1 MLRNKLKF
9 LVLKIRWVR
18 SQTLLL
24 LFVYP
29 SWGTFKKKIY
39 WMNYFQMINFKL
51 VVRQMHT
58 CIKKCLFVC
67 FKLILLCFFIKL
79 SILID
84 RCYFHRKKNVSDQTH
99 KMLTKYYRINKAPPT
114 FLIIFFFLVSVG
126 FFDFNFYKL
135 IVKIYQTW

>member
-1 MLRNKLKF
+1 MGRNKLKF

-29 SWGTFKKKIY
+29 SWDTFKKKIY
-39 WMNYFQMINFKL
+39 WMNNFEMINFWL

-84 RCYFHRKKNVSDQTH
+84 RWDFHRKKKECVSDQTH
-99 KMLTKYYRINKAPPT
+99 KMLTKYYRIKKAPPT
-114 FLIIFFFLVSVG
+114 FQINFFCWFRWG
-126 FFDFNFYKL
+126 FIRL
-135 IVKIYQTW
+135 